1 MKDQDNLQLTPEA
14 ELTPSGGAP
23 TDAAE
28 MAKKAE
34 RIELQAKLARR
45 ATSARMDVIL
55 IVALTV
61 LNIVMIFAGIDRYFL
76 FSASLPYYLTFF
88 AMLYTGNL
96 SEGMIDYA
104 ANGWTEENFLP
115 GGFLWAAI
123 IFSLIVVGLYT
134 VCFFASKS
142 KKQLPD
148 GTAEEHFFG
157 GWIITATV
165 LFAIDTLVYIAA
177 MVLLFGFDASMLW
190 DLAIHIYV
198 LVTLIMGAVA
208 AVKLEKLKRE

>member
-1 MKDQDNLQLTPEA
+1 MEDKDNVQLTPEA
-14 ELTPSGGAP
+14 DPTPVEAAP
-23 TDAAE
+23 ADAAE

-34 RIELQAKLARR
+34 RIELLSKLTRR
-45 ATSARMDVIL
+45 ATSARMDLIL

-61 LNIVMIFAGIDRYFL
+61 LNIVMIFAGTDRYFL

-88 AMLYTGNL
+88 AMLYTGNM
-96 SEGMIDYA
+96 SEGIIDYA
-104 ANGWTEENFLP
+104 ANGWTEADFLP

-142 KKQLPD
+142 KKKLPD

-177 MVLLFGFDASMLW
+177 MVLLFGFEASLLW

-198 LVTLIMGAVA
+198 FVTLIMGAVA
-208 AVKLEKLKRE
+208 AIKLEKLKKE